1 MVLPVQRGVWDKMLQ
16 ETTKLFFSLLS
27 KPNCNSPLPCYGI
40 MVVTSKGEREKK
52 FVGGQLVKYRI
63 VVLLYVAFVTNLDE
77 RTRNQ
82 NPRAL
87 RVD

>member
-1 MVLPVQRGVWDKMLQ
+1 MKCCR
-16 ETTKLFFSLLS
+16 KLLSCFFSLLS